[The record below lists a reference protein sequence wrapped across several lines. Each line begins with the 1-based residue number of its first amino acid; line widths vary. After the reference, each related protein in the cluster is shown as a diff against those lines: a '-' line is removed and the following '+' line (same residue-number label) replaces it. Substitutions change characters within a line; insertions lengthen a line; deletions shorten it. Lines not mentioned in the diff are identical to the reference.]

1 VFPEAYIRSN
11 PCEAGPFFWLV
22 FISSRLSLFSK
33 RIQENILDVNS
44 RLTHRYIYHIT
55 IGSENIFAGIFMNTT
70 FPYDYLVIGSGIAG
84 LSFALKAARTG
95 SVAIITK
102 KEDKE
107 SNTNYAQGGIA
118 SVMSGLDSYDLHVA
132 DTLSC
137 GADICHED
145 VVRMVVTT
153 GPEMIRQLSEIGA
166 HFSMKKEGGSLTY
179 DLGMEGGHTNRRIVH
194 AKDLT
199 GAEIERALVKR
210 VRETS
215 NIDIFENHIAVNLIT
230 DRTIRDKPIV
240 PTRVWGTYALDP
252 ITNVVKTFLAKITF
266 LATGGA
272 GKVYLYTSNPDIASG
287 DGIAMAY
294 RVGADI
300 ANLEFVQFHP
310 TCLYHPA
317 AKSFLISEAVRGEG
331 GILRLASGEAFM
343 QRYSDKRDLA
353 PRDLVAR
360 SIDMELKK
368 SGDDCVFLDITHKD
382 PSFVKDRF
390 PNIYKTC
397 KGFGIDITKQPI
409 PVVPAAHY
417 MCGGVVVDMD
427 GRTSVPGLYAGGE
440 VSCTG
445 LHGANRLA
453 SNSLLEA
460 VVYAHRASIAAT
472 EEFQQVRQAGNELPS
487 VPQWDPKGALDSDE
501 EVVITQNWEEV
512 RRFMWN
518 YVGIVRSNKRLE
530 RAARRSRTLFAEIN
544 EYYWNFTITGNLIEL
559 RNIALIAD
567 LIIRCA
573 QERKESRGLH
583 YNIDYPGK
591 DDLRFKKDTVIRRTD
606 WN

>member
-1 VFPEAYIRSN
+1 M
-11 PCEAGPFFWLV
+11 
-22 FISSRLSLFSK
+22 
-33 RIQENILDVNS
+33 D
-44 RLTHRYIYHIT
+44 
-55 IGSENIFAGIFMNTT
+55 TT
-70 FPYDYLVIGSGIAG
+70 YQYDYLVIGSGIAG
-84 LSFALKAARTG
+84 LSFALAAAKTG
-95 SVAIITK
+95 SVAVITK

-118 SVMSGLDSYDLHVA
+118 SVMDKLDSYDLHVA
-132 DTLSC
+132 DTLVC

-145 VVRMVVTT
+145 GVRMVVTP
-153 GPEMIRQLSEIGA
+153 GPEMIRQLSAIGA
-166 HFSMKKEGGSLTY
+166 HFSMKQEGGSLTY
-179 DLGMEGGHTNRRIVH
+179 DLGMEGGHTKRRIIH

-199 GAEIERALVKR
+199 GAEIERALITR
-210 VRETS
+210 VRETE
-215 NIDIFENHIAVNLIT
+215 NIDIFEDHIAVNLIT
-230 DRTIRDKPIV
+230 DRTIREKPIV
-240 PTRVWGTYALDP
+240 PTRVWGVYALDG
-252 ITNVVKTFLAKITF
+252 ISNVVKTFLGRITF

-300 ANLEFVQFHP
+300 ATLEFVQFHP
-310 TCLYHPA
+310 TCLYHPDA
-317 AKSFLISEAVRGEG
+317 TSFWISAAVRGEG
-331 GILRLASGEAFM
+331 AILRLSDGEAFM
-343 QRYSDKRDLA
+343 ERYHEKRDLA
-353 PRDLVAR
+353 PRDIVAR

-382 PSFVKDRF
+382 PSFVKERF

-460 VVYAHRASIAAT
+460 VVYAHRASTAAA
-472 EEFQQVRQAGNELPS
+472 EELSELKRSDNGFPS
-487 VPQWDPKGALDSDE
+487 VPGWDPKGARDSYE
-501 EVVITQNWEEV
+501 EVIITQNWDEV

-530 RAARRSRTLFAEIN
+530 RAARRSRALFAEIN

-606 WN
+606 WD